1 MTAFSFG
8 RIMIVTKARLALV
21 LVRSPPTTIYTNSS
35 RNLCSGKDNITAPSK
50 EKTSSSSSEQSIKSQ
65 IQNDEKTTEIK
76 KEVNSSN
83 DETKTNAKDKIHKEA
98 PSYDQLLKEYTN
110 QAKILTG
117 QGRNNF
123 QLFYDKA
130 KVTASKRF
138 SIWKQDH
145 ASDIEWYAVKVGFFM
160 KSYENFTGL
169 TEVKAAQAL
178 VIREEKRF
186 IEAQE
191 QRREAQQAVS
201 DNQNKLKG

>member
-1 MTAFSFG
+1 MSAFNFG
-8 RIMIVTKARLALV
+8 RIMIVTKSRSALV
-21 LVRSPPTTIYTNSS
+21 FVRSPTAISNSS
-35 RNLCSGKDNITAPSK
+35 RYLCSGKDTVSK
-50 EKTSSSSSEQSIKSQ
+50 EKTSSEQSIS
-65 IQNDEKTTEIK
+65 QNDDNKTEIK
-76 KEVNSSN
+76 NENETNS
-83 DETKTNAKDKIHKEA
+83 DVKDKIYKEA
-98 PSYDQLLKEYTN
+98 PSYDQLLKQVTN
-110 QAKILTG
+110 

-201 DNQNKLKG
+201 DNQNKLKR

>member
-1 MTAFSFG
+1 MAES
-8 RIMIVTKARLALV
+8 
-21 LVRSPPTTIYTNSS
+21 
-35 RNLCSGKDNITAPSK
+35 NLEN
-50 EKTSSSSSEQSIKSQ
+50 KS
-65 IQNDEKTTEIK
+65 
-76 KEVNSSN
+76 
-83 DETKTNAKDKIHKEA
+83 NAKDKIHKEA

-201 DNQNKLKG
+201 DNQNKLKR

>member
-21 LVRSPPTTIYTNSS
+21 LVRSPPTTIFTNSC

-50 EKTSSSSSEQSIKSQ
+50 EKASSSSDSEQSIKSQ
-65 IQNDEKTTEIK
+65 NQNDEKTTEIK
-76 KEVNSSN
+76 KVAESN
-83 DETKTNAKDKIHKEA
+83 LENKSNAKDKIHKEA

-201 DNQNKLKG
+201 DNQNKLKR

>member
-1 MTAFSFG
+1 M
-8 RIMIVTKARLALV
+8 
-21 LVRSPPTTIYTNSS
+21 
-35 RNLCSGKDNITAPSK
+35 
-50 EKTSSSSSEQSIKSQ
+50 
-65 IQNDEKTTEIK
+65 QNDDKTEIK
-76 KEVNSSN
+76 KENN
-83 DETKTNAKDKIHKEA
+83 ETKSDVKLKDKIHKEA
-98 PSYDQLLKEYTN
+98 PSYDQLLKQVTN
-110 QAKILTG
+110 

-123 QLFYDKA
+123 QLFLEKS

-138 SIWKQDH
+138 FIWKQDH

-191 QRREAQQAVS
+191 QRREAQEAVS
-201 DNQNKLKG
+201 DNQNQLKR